1 MKRLRKAAQVTA
13 GLMSLLL
20 LAGCHR
26 AGKPAAPETLPTA
39 SVRVGK
45 IDMATR
51 TATEEVVGTVRPKLK
66 ATVEAKL
73 SGRIE
78 QLAVVAGQTVK
89 AGDLLAQLEAREVQ
103 ARLEQAQAVR
113 DQARQELKRF
123 EGLLR
128 DNAVTRQEF
137 EAVEARFKVAQA
149 SVTEAE
155 TVLGYARVTA
165 PFGGVIT
172 RKLADLGDLAA
183 PGKPLFELEDPAA
196 LRIEADVPEAIASRV
211 KPGAKLAVTLAA
223 LGRELEGVVSEVET
237 VTDPV
242 SRTLR
247 VKLDLPPTPGLMS
260 GQFGRVAVPVGDSA
274 ILRVPATA
282 IANRGQ
288 LELVFVVTNSVA
300 RMRLVKTGKVSVG
313 GVELVSGLD
322 AGETVVTEGVAGLL
336 DGQPVSVKP

>member
-26 AGKPAAPETLPTA
+26 AGKSAAPETLPTA

-45 IDMATR
+45 IEMATR

-183 PGKPLFELEDPAA
+183 PGRPLFELEDPAA
-196 LRIEADVPEAIASRV
+196 LRLEADVPEAIASRV

-300 RMRLVKTGKVSVG
+300 RMRLVKTGKVSAG